1 MSYIVF
7 KMFKKEHK
15 ELVYLRSRLDH
26 AEKPGLQQK
35 LLSLGIPDPLNSF
48 QQIGLELLLQFRP

>member
-1 MSYIVF
+1 
-7 KMFKKEHK
+7 MFKKENK